1 MRLSIDFYPIGNL
14 LGYERGIEECAKAGF
29 DAIDFGFF
37 DFKNGISPLLGDGY
51 KEICRN
57 YLDIAK
63 KNNIVFN
70 QAHAP
75 FGSPYAKYSTESIP
89 NFPRMFE
96 CCAELGVET
105 VIIHPIQDGS
115 FKEKSEELLLRSV
128 EFYKSL
134 IPMAREYGVKMATEN
149 MWQRDENKKIID
161 DICASPE
168 CFCRCVDMV
177 DSEWLVACL
186 DIGHVVLCDREPAD
200 FIRALGRDRL
210 KALHVHDNDKINDQH
225 VLPFTGKIDW
235 HSTCAALGEIG
246 YTGDF
251 TFEILKSTGA
261 VPAELCPDILKYS
274 ERVGRY
280 LMSNIK

>member
-1 MRLSIDFYPIGNL
+1 MRLSIDFYPIGKL

-29 DAIDFGFF
+29 DAIDVGFF
-37 DFKNGISPLLGDGY
+37 DFKNGLSPLLGDDY
-51 KEICRN
+51 KEKCRN

-89 NFPRMFE
+89 YFPRMFE

-168 CFCRCVDMV
+168 SFCRCVDMV

-235 HSTCAALGEIG
+235 LSTCAALGEIG

>member
-1 MRLSIDFYPIGNL
+1 MRLSIDFYPIGKT
-14 LGYERGIEECAKAGF
+14 LGYEKGIEACAKAGF
-29 DAIDFGFF
+29 DAIDMGFF
-37 DFKNGISPLLGDGY
+37 DLNNGSSPFSCDDY
-51 KEICRN
+51 KQLCRS
-57 YLDIAK
+57 YLEIAK
-63 KNNIVFN
+63 KNGIVFN

-75 FGSPYAKYSTESIP
+75 FGSPYAKYSVESIP
-89 NFPRMFE
+89 HFPRMFE
-96 CCAELGVET
+96 CCAELGIET
-105 VIIHPIQDGS
+105 VIIHPIQDGP

-168 CFCRCVDMV
+168 QLCRCVDMV

-200 FIRALGRDRL
+200 FIRALGPDRL
-210 KALHVHDNDKINDQH
+210 KALHVHDNDKVSDQH

-235 HSTCAALGEIG
+235 LSTCSALGEIG

-274 ERVGRY
+274 ERIGRY

>member
-1 MRLSIDFYPIGNL
+1 MRLTIDFYPIGNL

-29 DAIDFGFF
+29 DGIDVGFF
-37 DFKNGISPLLGDGY
+37 DLKSNSPFSGDDY
-51 KEICRN
+51 KQVCRN

-63 KNNIVFN
+63 KNNIAFT

-75 FGSPYAKYSTESIP
+75 FGSPYAKYSVESIP
-89 NFPRMFE
+89 HFPRMFE
-96 CCAELGVET
+96 CCAELGIET
-105 VIIHPIQDGS
+105 VIIHPVQDGP

-168 CFCRCVDMV
+168 QLCRCVDMV

-200 FIRALGRDRL
+200 FIRALGPDRL
-210 KALHVHDNDKINDQH
+210 KALHVHDNDKVSDQH

-235 HSTCAALGEIG
+235 LSTCSALGEIG

-251 TFEILKSTGA
+251 TFEILKSTDA

-274 ERVGRY
+274 ERIGRY

>member
-1 MRLSIDFYPIGNL
+1 MRLTIDFYPIGNL

-29 DAIDFGFF
+29 DGIDVGFF
-37 DFKNGISPLLGDGY
+37 DLKSNSPFSGDDY
-51 KEICRN
+51 KQVCRN

-63 KNNIVFN
+63 KNNIAFT

-75 FGSPYAKYSTESIP
+75 FGSPYSRYSAESIP
-89 NFPRMFE
+89 HFPRMFE
-96 CCAELGVET
+96 CCAELGIKT
-105 VIIHPIQDGS
+105 VVIHPIQDGP
-115 FKEKSEELLLRSV
+115 FKQKSEELLLRSV
-128 EFYKSL
+128 EFYKGL
-134 IPMAREYGVKMATEN
+134 VPMAREYGVKMATEN

-168 CFCRCVDMV
+168 QLCRCVDMV

-186 DIGHVVLCDREPAD
+186 DIGHVVLCGREPAD
-200 FIRALGRDRL
+200 FIRTLGRDRL
-210 KALHVHDNDKINDQH
+210 GALHVHDNDKVSDQH

-235 HSTCAALGEIG
+235 LSTCSALAEIG
-246 YTGDF
+246 YKGDF

-280 LMSNIK
+280 LISQIK